1 MKALYISSEPF
12 VKDLDLG
19 YLTHFADRE
28 DIILMQTFEEAKR
41 YILRH
46 LGELQQHLDFIIV
59 DMPKEE
65 NETLVSFAL
74 WIFSQGLE
82 YSRNNFWLGSI
93 PLLLTHTF
101 NEDNYLDESLRVH
114 YTKVIYTHFSDDI
127 KQKVIGTAISQW
139 MQDIGSDLD
148 HFNLDLR
155 LQFDKK
161 RINWLLV
168 HRGDKLKVLT
178 ETFFRKMEMMPY
190 LWFGANLKSLDA
202 SLNGFYDLLKKAD
215 RIPTLRNEKEIHQYL
230 LANER
235 LLLGEFYSKTFYEK
249 QFYIPGTQRYVEN
262 DFTNMAH
269 GFYDQAP
276 EIFEVKLPSQ
286 RLVRLDKKLFY
297 RNTEKAIEQ
306 VTLKYAG
313 YFSDPRNREEIYRRI
328 GYKGNSF
335 DYTLLIGRKRDK
347 EENEEFLS
355 RAFGNLN
362 LRLLTYDEIPDNY
375 QRLYER
381 TMRYR
386 LS

>member
-1 MKALYISSEPF
+1 MKALYISSEPL

-19 YLTHFADRE
+19 YLTHFADKG
-28 DIILMQTFEEAKR
+28 DIIVMQTFEEAKR

-46 LGELQQHLDFIIV
+46 LCELQQHLDFIIV
-59 DMPKEE
+59 DMPGEE
-65 NETLVSFAL
+65 NEVLVSFAL
-74 WIFSQGLE
+74 WIFTQGLE

-93 PLLLTHTF
+93 PLILTHTF
-101 NEDNYLDESLRVH
+101 NEDKYLDESLRVH
-114 YTKVIYTHFSDDI
+114 YTKVIYTHFSDEI

-155 LQFDKK
+155 LRFDKK
-161 RINWLLV
+161 RMNWLLA
-168 HRGDKLKVLT
+168 HRGYNLKVLT

-190 LWFGANLKSLDA
+190 LWFGSNLKALDA
-202 SLNGFYDLLKKAD
+202 SLNGFYDLLRKAD
-215 RIPTLRNEKEIHQYL
+215 RLPTLRNEKEIHQYL
-230 LANER
+230 IGNKR
-235 LLLGEFYSKTFYEK
+235 LLLGEFYSMTYYEK
-249 QFYIPGTQRYVEN
+249 QFYIPGTRRYVEN

-286 RLVRLDKKLFY
+286 RLIRSDKKIFY
-297 RNTEKAIEQ
+297 RNTVKAIEQ
-306 VTLKYAG
+306 VTVKYAG
-313 YFSDPRNREEIYRRI
+313 YFSDPQNKEEIYRRI
-328 GYKGNSF
+328 GYHGNAF

-347 EENEEFLS
+347 EENQEFLLQTL
-355 RAFGNLN
+355 GPLN
-362 LRLLTYDEIPDNY
+362 LRLLAYDELADNY

>member
-1 MKALYISSEPF
+1 
-12 VKDLDLG
+12 
-19 YLTHFADRE
+19 
-28 DIILMQTFEEAKR
+28 
-41 YILRH
+41 
-46 LGELQQHLDFIIV
+46 
-59 DMPKEE
+59 
-65 NETLVSFAL
+65 
-74 WIFSQGLE
+74 
-82 YSRNNFWLGSI
+82 
-93 PLLLTHTF
+93 
-101 NEDNYLDESLRVH
+101 
-114 YTKVIYTHFSDDI
+114 
-127 KQKVIGTAISQW
+127 
-139 MQDIGSDLD
+139 
-148 HFNLDLR
+148 
-155 LQFDKK
+155 
-161 RINWLLV
+161 
-168 HRGDKLKVLT
+168 
-178 ETFFRKMEMMPY
+178 
-190 LWFGANLKSLDA
+190 
-202 SLNGFYDLLKKAD
+202 LKKAD